1 MRNLGTDPIRSI
13 TSSELPKPQNL
24 MNVAERGRPYPH
36 TFSNAWTGKI
46 SAQGS
51 NRQACRRVPF
61 INGREGNINLRLRNR
76 STRRTALL
84 TWFELYYGL
93 LTILRQ
99 KEKERGLQSE
109 PHKTKLNLRGPMK
122 RTGEPK
128 LKPALHQSHS
138 ATQQAR
144 NFTQCTPSALCNLT
158 RRTSEKRHERK
169 GEVTN
174 QLEQLVLSESLRR
187 KGSSLIASKRDS
199 LAYLFPAVLCL
210 LLACWLMQTWD
221 SCLCMLFPAHIACPT
236 VLVELRLWLN
246 YHLTPVFLA
255 YCLLPA

>member
-1 MRNLGTDPIRSI
+1 MRNLGADPFRSI

-138 ATQQAR
+138 ATQQAKK
-144 NFTQCTPSALCNLT
+144 CTPSALLT
-158 RRTSEKRHERK
+158 RRTSEKRRER
-169 GEVTN
+169 GSGIE
-174 QLEQLVLSESLRR
+174 SER
-187 KGSSLIASKRDS
+187 
-199 LAYLFPAVLCL
+199 
-210 LLACWLMQTWD
+210 
-221 SCLCMLFPAHIACPT
+221 
-236 VLVELRLWLN
+236 
-246 YHLTPVFLA
+246 
-255 YCLLPA
+255 

>member
-138 ATQQAR
+138 ATQQAKAR
-144 NFTQCTPSALCNLT
+144 LARSATSHAGPQRSATSGGGRLLT
-158 RRTSEKRHERK
+158 NWS
-169 GEVTN
+169 N
-174 QLEQLVLSESLRR
+174 
-187 KGSSLIASKRDS
+187 
-199 LAYLFPAVLCL
+199 
-210 LLACWLMQTWD
+210 
-221 SCLCMLFPAHIACPT
+221 
-236 VLVELRLWLN
+236 
-246 YHLTPVFLA
+246 
-255 YCLLPA
+255 